1 MATTHQAP
9 SESGVAT
16 PDPDGPLSR
25 IDTTG
30 GPPGPARGRR
40 GSRGSPVSDPGSRHG
55 GVSMRPTT
63 GTALGLG
70 TAVLYL
76 SLIVLIPLAA
86 VVYTAAKGGSHTFWD
101 TITTPDAWAALKLTV
116 LGSLLVAFINLIMG
130 TVIAWVLVR
139 DRFPGMAIV
148 DLLIDLPFAL
158 PTIVAGLV
166 LLALYG
172 TTSPLHI
179 NVAYTRIAVI
189 VALLFVTLPFVVR
202 TVQPVLLEL
211 DQDMEQAA
219 HSLGATRWTTFR
231 RIVLP
236 NLAPAMLSGAGLA
249 FTRAIAE
256 YGSTSF
262 ISGNLPG
269 KTEVAAVAIF
279 GRIQN
284 DDNTG
289 AAAISVVL
297 LAIALVVLLV
307 LDVLQRRAAHRG

>member
-9 SESGVAT
+9 SGTGVAT
-16 PDPDGPLSR
+16 PVPDGPLSP
-25 IDTTG
+25 T
-30 GPPGPARGRR
+30 
-40 GSRGSPVSDPGSRHG
+40 GSRPG
-55 GVSMRPTT
+55 GVSSRPTT

-86 VVYTAAKGGSHTFWD
+86 VVYTAAKGGSHTFWE
-101 TITTPDAWAALKLTV
+101 TITMPDAWAALKLTV

-139 DRFPGMAIV
+139 DRFPGMAVV

-189 VALLFVTLPFVVR
+189 LALLFVTLPFVVR

-236 NLAPAMLSGAGLA
+236 NLAPAMFSGAGLA